1 MQPRMRQLQPLV
13 PDIQAV
19 SVKKVDVDLAR
30 NIARMIAIPSERF
43 FDSNHFLQ
51 QIRWISTVF
60 DFQNRIEK
68 FARAGLATDRLTFV
82 NPRYKNRTVGNGKI
96 DNRLSRCPQIRKSI
110 AQI

>member
-68 FARAGLATDRLTFV
+68 FARAWLATDRLTFV
-82 NPRYKNRTVGNGKI
+82 NPRYNIRTVRNGNI
-96 DNRLSRCPQIRKSI
+96 YNRIKHCPQIRKTI